1 MLLGRDAPD
10 HKGPSDKVNIW
21 RKRSLKMRTL
31 LDRLYLEKESSSSVP
46 REENSRWSVLRHKV
60 STELSTGHWQLQKQQ
75 LLQRHCLSHL
85 LLPKEKQTC
94 KVTRADLTL

>member
-1 MLLGRDAPD
+1 MLLGRDTPD
-10 HKGPSDKVNIW
+10 HKGLSDKVNVW
-21 RKRSLKMRTL
+21 RKRSLKTRTL
-31 LDRLYLEKESSSSVP
+31 LDSLYLEKRSSSSVP
-46 REENSRWSVLRHKV
+46 GQESSRWSVLRHEA

-85 LLPKEKQTC
+85 VLPKERQTC